1 MERTVEASGKTL
13 EEAKNAAMKLLGVTD
28 PSQVVFEE
36 LPDKKGLFNFVYKR
50 VRATVGEAR
59 PKESIV
65 APAPPPKTPEPH
77 KPAQP
82 KAAPKPAPPPAAKKS
97 ELPPA
102 TDAEIQELLAVAL
115 GPDEDAPPVSIPET
129 AVDEAVA
136 LLSAIVSAAEM
147 QVQVSHLKTEG
158 RYIHLNLSGPD
169 LPHLIGRKGVVIDS
183 LQYLANVIFCKEHV
197 GVRLVLDGDGY
208 RTKRALTL
216 RKLALE
222 LAQHVAKTSEEA
234 ELEPLPAHERRI
246 VHRVLRDEQAVTTYS
261 EGLEPDRRVVIS
273 PRSLSS
279 S

>member
-36 LPDKKGLFNFVYKR
+36 LPDKKGLFNFVHKR
-50 VRATVGEAR
+50 VKATVGGAR
-59 PKESIV
+59 PKETATATV
-65 APAPPPKTPEPH
+65 PPPLTPEPRRPSEP
-77 KPAQP
+77 KVTPEPTAPAI
-82 KAAPKPAPPPAAKKS
+82 KKS
-97 ELPPA
+97 EPPPA

-115 GPDEDAPPVSIPET
+115 GPDEDAPPVSIPDS
-129 AVDEAVA
+129 AVDEAVE
-136 LLSAIVSAAEM
+136 LLSAIVQAAEM

-169 LPHLIGRKGVVIDS
+169 VPHLIGRKGVVIDS
-183 LQYLANVIFCKEHV
+183 LQYLANVIFCKEHA

-222 LAQHVAKTSEEA
+222 LAEQVAQTLEEA

-246 VHRVLRDEQAVTTYS
+246 VHRVLRDQQAVTTYS

-273 PRSLSS
+273 PRSLSGG
-279 S
+279 

>member
-13 EEAKNAAMKLLGVTD
+13 EDAKNAAMKLLGVTD

-36 LPDKKGLFNFVYKR
+36 LPDKKGLFNFVHKR
-50 VRATVGEAR
+50 VKATMGGSR
-59 PKESIV
+59 PKEV
-65 APAPPPKTPEPH
+65 AASPAPPAKGPEPQKPADKPTPETT
-77 KPAQP
+77 
-82 KAAPKPAPPPAAKKS
+82 PPESRKS
-97 ELPPA
+97 EPPPA

-115 GPDEDAPPVSIPET
+115 GPDEDAPPVSIPDS

-136 LLSAIVSAAEM
+136 LLSDIMAAAEM
-147 QVQVSHLKTEG
+147 QAQVSHLKTEG
-158 RYIHLNLSGPD
+158 RYIHLNMSGPD
-169 LPHLIGRKGVVIDS
+169 VPYLIGRKGVVIDS

-216 RKLALE
+216 RRLALE

-261 EGLEPDRRVVIS
+261 EGVEPDRRVVIS
-273 PRSLSS
+273 PRSLADS
-279 S
+279 

>member
-36 LPDKKGLFNFVYKR
+36 LPDKKGLFNFVHKR
-50 VRATVGEAR
+50 VKATVGGGHPREVPAV
-59 PKESIV
+59 PES
-65 APAPPPKTPEPH
+65 PA
-77 KPAQP
+77 
-82 KAAPKPAPPPAAKKS
+82 KAAEPQQTAEREPTPKPARPAAKKT
-97 ELPPA
+97 EPPPA

-115 GPDEDAPPVSIPET
+115 GPDEDAPPVSIPES
-129 AVDEAVA
+129 AVDEAIE
-136 LLSAIVSAAEM
+136 LLSAIVAAADM
-147 QVQVSHLKTEG
+147 RVQVNHLKTEG

-222 LAQHVAKTSEEA
+222 LAEHVAKTSEEA

-273 PRSLSS
+273 PRSLSRS
-279 S
+279 